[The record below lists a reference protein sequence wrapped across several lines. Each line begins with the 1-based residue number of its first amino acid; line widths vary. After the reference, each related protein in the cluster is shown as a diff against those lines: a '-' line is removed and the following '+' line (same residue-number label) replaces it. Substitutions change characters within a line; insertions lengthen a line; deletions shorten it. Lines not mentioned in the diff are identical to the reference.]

1 MIKAKISAAVMAHQI
16 PSTPRSMGRMTT
28 EPAWNT
34 SVRRKEMAAET
45 APLFRAVKKPEAK
58 MLKPASRNDQQNSRK
73 AWVVSFHYGAL
84 PME

>member
-1 MIKAKISAAVMAHQI
+1 
-16 PSTPRSMGRMTT
+16 
-28 EPAWNT
+28 
-34 SVRRKEMAAET
+34 MAAET